1 MKGFLA
7 ALQFLTII
15 PVKLKGG
22 VSEDEMPSS
31 AAWFPAVGLIV
42 GILLAFAYE
51 ALSRIFPVPVV
62 CAFVLTLSEAVTGGL
77 HIDGFIDTMDGIAS
91 GADRK
96 RMLEIMHEG
105 RPGALGLA
113 SVILLFLSKYS
124 LLLSLPEGTAGI
136 SLVAMSVMSRASFV
150 ASAVFYPYARE
161 GSEGLGKVFI
171 GKVKQPAAVIA
182 AVTLL
187 AVVIFIFRARALIL
201 LPAVAAA
208 FIACNLY
215 FSKKLGGVTGD
226 TIGAVGEV
234 LEVIVLAIA
243 VVLI

>member
-7 ALQFLTII
+7 ALQFLTIM
-15 PVKLKGG
+15 PVRLKGG
-22 VSEDEMPSS
+22 VSEKEMPSS

-42 GILLAFAYE
+42 GILLAFAYD
-51 ALSRIFPVPVV
+51 ALSYIFPAPVV
-62 CAFVLTLSEAVTGGL
+62 CAFVLTLSEVVTGGL

-113 SVILLFLSKYS
+113 AVILLFLSKFS
-124 LLLSLPEGTAGI
+124 LLLSLPKGTVEI
-136 SLVAMSVMSRASFV
+136 SLVAMSVISRASFV

-161 GSEGLGKVFI
+161 GSEGLGKMFI
-171 GKVKQPAAVIA
+171 GRIKRPASAIA

-187 AVVIFIFRARALIL
+187 ATVLFIFRTRALIL
-201 LPAVAAA
+201 IPAVAAV

-215 FSKKLGGVTGD
+215 FKKKLGGVTGD